1 MRFCFASYGSSGDV
15 YPLVTLGKTL
25 VARGH
30 TVLLACPSLFQSL
43 VESAGLEWM
52 PLFENERVPP
62 VRDLM
67 EAYSHVDDPLRLLK
81 AMHSLTLPAFD
92 PTIEALDAALD
103 KTDCFLS
110 SYLFSNLNA
119 VAMRRNIPCVSIA
132 FAHNIVPTDDEP
144 PEQVP
149 TLRWLPPTLRK
160 AYTRTAWRIGDRYVC
175 NKLNHILR
183 KANKR
188 NKLKPLGSFFHG
200 DGRKMLVAVSPKLF
214 KPEQSFNRE
223 HFIFSGF
230 LPPPAEVA
238 GSLCPETLSFL
249 ADHRCPLVT
258 FGSISP
264 RGGLRALQQFVD
276 SWPANE
282 KLLIQAGWSDME
294 DLTIPPNIR
303 VIGSVAHQALL
314 PHISVAAHHGGA
326 GTTASLLRHGIP
338 SVMIPHIADQRFWAR
353 EIIRIDAGV
362 VLREKHWQHFLADT
376 LLKLRDNK
384 PIIAKAQA
392 AATILSH
399 EDGAALAADH
409 LETEACWG
417 QSKEGQ
423 TVEG

>member
-25 VARGH
+25 IARGH
-30 TVLLACPSLFQSL
+30 SVCLACPSLFQTL
-43 VESAGLEWM
+43 VESAGLDWI

-67 EAYSHVDDPLRLLK
+67 EAYSHVDNPLRLLK

-92 PTIEALDAALD
+92 ETVQALDAVLAE
-103 KTDCFLS
+103 TDCFLS

-119 VAMRRNIPCVSIA
+119 IAQRRKIPCVSIA
-132 FAHNIVPTDDEP
+132 FAHNVVPLENEP
-144 PEQVP
+144 PDQVP
-149 TLRWLPPTLRK
+149 ALRWLPPTLRK
-160 AYTRTAWRIGDRYVC
+160 LYTRTAWKVGDRFVSG
-175 NKLNHILR
+175 KINHILR
-183 KANKR
+183 HAQKR
-188 NKLKPLGSFFHG
+188 NKLTPMRSFFHG

-214 KPEQSFNRE
+214 RPKHNFDHE

-238 GSLCPETLSFL
+238 GKLCPETLQFL
-249 ADHRCPLVT
+249 NGQRCPLIT

-276 SWPANE
+276 NWPSNE
-282 KLLIQAGWSDME
+282 KLLIQAGWSDLE
-294 DLTIPPNIR
+294 DLQTPANIR

-353 EIIRIDAGV
+353 EVIRIGAGV
-362 VLREKHWQHFLADT
+362 ALREKHWQISLPMT
-376 LLKLRDNK
+376 LLELRDNAEVANK
-384 PIIAKAQA
+384 TREA
-392 AATILSH
+392 ASILSH

-409 LETEACWG
+409 LESEACWG
-417 QSKEGQ
+417 NASKD
-423 TVEG
+423 

>member
-25 VARGH
+25 IARGH
-30 TVLLACPSLFQSL
+30 SVCLACPSLFQSL
-43 VESAGLEWM
+43 VDSAGLEWM

-81 AMHSLTLPAFD
+81 TMHSLTLPAFD
-92 PTIEALDAALD
+92 QTVQALDAVLAES
-103 KTDCFLS
+103 DCFLS

-119 VAMRRNIPCVSIA
+119 IAQRRQIPCLSIA
-132 FAHNIVPTDDEP
+132 FAHNIVPLEDEP

-149 TLRWLPPTLRK
+149 ALRWLPPALRK
-160 AYTRTAWRIGDRYVC
+160 PYTRVAWNVGDRFVS
-175 NKLNHILR
+175 NKLNRILR

-188 NKLKPLGSFFHG
+188 NNLTPMRSFFRG
-200 DGRKMLVAVSPKLF
+200 DARKMLVAVSPKLF
-214 KPEQSFNRE
+214 RPQQKFDHE

-238 GSLCPETLSFL
+238 GKLCQETLQFL
-249 ADHRCPLVT
+249 SGQRCPLVT

-276 SWPANE
+276 HWPQNE
-282 KLLIQAGWSDME
+282 KLIVQAGWSDLD
-294 DLTIPPNIR
+294 DLQTPANIR
-303 VIGSVAHQALL
+303 IIGPVAHQALL

-353 EIIRIDAGV
+353 EVIRIGAGV
-362 VLREKHWQHFLADT
+362 VLREKHWQLSLSDT
-376 LLKLRDNK
+376 LLQLRDNAEVASK
-384 PIIAKAQA
+384 TDD

-409 LETEACWG
+409 LESEVCWTEG
-417 QSKEGQ
+417 KEK
-423 TVEG
+423 